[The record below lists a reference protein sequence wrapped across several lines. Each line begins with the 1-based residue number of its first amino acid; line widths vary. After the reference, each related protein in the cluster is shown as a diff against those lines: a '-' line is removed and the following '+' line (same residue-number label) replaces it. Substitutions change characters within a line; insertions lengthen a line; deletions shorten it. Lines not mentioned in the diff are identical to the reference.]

1 MSKAK
6 KEAGPIIKLADKVD
20 VISTDKDPHHETGSW
35 FKLHPE
41 VAKRVIKKGL
51 AKEPTEKD
59 RADREKALKEQAA
72 KVEAERKKQKQET
85 E

>member
-1 MSKAK
+1 MAK
-6 KEAGPIIKLADKVD
+6 VQKEAGPIIKLADKVD

-41 VAKRVIKKGL
+41 VAKQIVKKGL
-51 AKEPTEKD
+51 AKYPTEKEK
-59 RADREKALKEQAA
+59 ADREKALKDQAA
-72 KVEAERKKQKQET
+72 QVDAARKKQQQEN